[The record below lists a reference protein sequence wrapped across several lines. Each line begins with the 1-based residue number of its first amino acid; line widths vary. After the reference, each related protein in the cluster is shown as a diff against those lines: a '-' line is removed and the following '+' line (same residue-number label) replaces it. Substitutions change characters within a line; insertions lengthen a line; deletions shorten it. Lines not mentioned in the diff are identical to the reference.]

1 MFPIA
6 LLPLETQGA
15 NTEQFSTKVDYDN
28 TTTPEDFECHACTF
42 ILSTKIATEHEQEEN
57 YLCPM

>member
-1 MFPIA
+1 MQKKCMASFVLPIA

-28 TTTPEDFECHACTF
+28 TTTPENFECYAHLF
-42 ILSTKIATEHEQEEN
+42 SPQK
-57 YLCPM
+57 